1 MWPVFLSVL
10 YTMTQLLVPFIAG
23 VIFRRAGGV
32 VEQELRSFS
41 RLIVNVTLPIF
52 FFVRV
57 ARADLSEVG
66 TFAIMPIAALI
77 HVAMAV
83 GLSFLLA
90 RLLQPKSLEVR
101 SATAA
106 VGSFGNTGYLP
117 LSVQELIPFTMP
129 LLAEAVGP
137 TQPSLYIGIYVLI
150 HAPIMWSLGNYLV
163 TGRGTKLG
171 WQAFV
176 PTPVIG
182 IGLGLI
188 ASLTGLGELSETSR
202 GIWHHTFQGLDT
214 ISRLT
219 VPLVLI
225 TLGGVIGGLQLPGR
239 ERRSAALRMALV
251 AAVVRLGIMPAAF
264 WLVATQTRILNG
276 MGAAVLWVI
285 FLEFHTP
292 TANNISVM
300 ATRAARNQNEI
311 ALTLVVSYLAYLVL
325 FPLYLTAFLLWQGY
339 RAV

>member
-1 MWPVFLSVL
+1 
-10 YTMTQLLVPFIAG
+10 MTQLLLPFTAG
-23 VIFRRAGGV
+23 FIFRRVGGV
-32 VEQELRSFS
+32 GDQELRSFS
-41 RLIVNVTLPIF
+41 RLIVTITLPIF

-57 ARADLSEVG
+57 ARADVAEVG

-77 HVAMAV
+77 HVVLAV

-90 RLLQPKSLEVR
+90 RLLQPNSLAVR

-106 VGSFGNTGYLP
+106 VGSFGNAGYLP

-129 LLAEAVGP
+129 LVAEAVGT
-137 TQPSLYIGIYVLI
+137 TQPPLYIGIYVLI

-163 TGRGTKLG
+163 TGGGTKPG

-188 ASLTGLGELSETSR
+188 ASITGLGELAETSR
-202 GIWHHTFQGLDT
+202 GIWYHALQGLDT

-239 ERRSAALRMALV
+239 ERRNAAFRMALV
-251 AAVVRLGIMPAAF
+251 AAVVRLGVMPAVF
-264 WLVATQTRILNG
+264 WLIATQTRITGG
-276 MGAAVLWVI
+276 MSAAVLWVI

-300 ATRAARNQNEI
+300 ATRVARNQNEI

-325 FPLYLTAFLLWQGY
+325 FPFYLTAYLLWQGY